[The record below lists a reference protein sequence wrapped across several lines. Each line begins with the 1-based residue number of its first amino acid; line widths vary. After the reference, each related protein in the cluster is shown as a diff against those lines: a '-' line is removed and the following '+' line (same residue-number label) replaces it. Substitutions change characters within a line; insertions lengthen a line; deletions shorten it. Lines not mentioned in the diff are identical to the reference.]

1 MRKATLIFLRENNMH
16 VWNASTCLS
25 TIALDAVLKDS
36 YMVYNVLVFAEKET
50 TELQYKTHAELQIKR
65 LKK

>member
-1 MRKATLIFLRENNMH
+1 MLLHKSVNYCP
-16 VWNASTCLS
+16 WCS
-25 TIALDAVLKDS
+25 KDP

-65 LKK
+65 LEK

>member
-1 MRKATLIFLRENNMH
+1 MLLHKSVNYCP
-16 VWNASTCLS
+16 WCS
-25 TIALDAVLKDS
+25 KDS